1 MYMVPRI
8 LLLVAFVI
16 ISCKFFRVI
25 HIEIFKKELCNDDFY
40 CGGIQTS
47 ARKNMPIQ
55 KKVSK
60 RSLPQT
66 NRPSAYR
73 PSASYS
79 SNTKN
84 LNSYEAYKKSVS
96 SK

>member
-1 MYMVPRI
+1 MVPRI
-8 LLLVAFVI
+8 LLLIAFVI

-25 HIEIFKKELCNDDFY
+25 HIEVFRKELCNDNFY

-47 ARKNMPIQ
+47 ARKDVPAQ

-60 RSLPQT
+60 RSMPQT
-66 NRPSAYR
+66 NRPSAYK

-79 SNTKN
+79 NSNSSKN